1 LRLFKNFK
9 MSSLNENL
17 SKLESINFSGFTDNS
32 TFVESNFIFLSFTE
46 NLNDALKHSR
56 DALNRGAILVISQVD
71 LSEEIKE
78 KNIYDSNLENHKDKY
93 LKALFNRSEKD
104 IKVIGITGTN
114 GKSSTAFFLHQL
126 LSFTDLNATLL
137 TNMHKVS
144 DLENS
149 ELSPLTTPD
158 KFLLHHYLKKSIDLK
173 RDYFLMEVSSHAIDQ
188 GRICGLNFIA
198 KSLTSFSQDHLD
210 YHKNL
215 EVYKETK
222 KSFFNQADKNNVVS
236 IDCDLGEE
244 LASENNS
251 ILTVSVKKKKAN
263 LFLESNLIKTPWGDL
278 ENFLP
283 FKSEPMVS
291 NFLCALGLYGK
302 ISGGIDL
309 EPDMLKDLKTLPG
322 RLQRVSL
329 FENKFSYIDY
339 AHSPDA
345 ISSVL
350 DYLKNRYKGKI
361 ITIFGCG
368 GERDTL
374 KREEMGKI
382 VEEKSHF
389 QIITNDNP
397 RNEDPDEIIYE
408 IKKGMNSKNHEI
420 ILDRKKAILEGLKKL
435 KTSEPDSVLLIAGKG
450 HENFQVIK
458 DQEIHFNDLEVLK
471 ELKNVI

>member
-1 LRLFKNFK
+1 

-222 KSFFNQADKNNVVS
+222 KSFFNQADKNNVVT

-309 EPDMLKDLKTLPG
+309 EPDMLKNLKTLPG

>member
-1 LRLFKNFK
+1 
-9 MSSLNENL
+9 MPSLNENL
-17 SKLESINFSGFTDNS
+17 SKLESIKFSGFTDNS
-32 TFVESNFIFLSFTE
+32 NFVESNFIFISFAE
-46 NLNDALKHSR
+46 NLNDALRYSR
-56 DALNRGAILVISQVD
+56 DAINRGAILVISQVN
-71 LSEEIKE
+71 LGQELKE
-78 KNIYDSNLENHKDKY
+78 KNIYDSNLVNHKDKY

-104 IKVIGITGTN
+104 IKVVGITGTN
-114 GKSSTAFFLHQL
+114 GKSSTAFYLHQL
-126 LSFTDLNATLL
+126 LSFTDSNATLL
-137 TNMHKVS
+137 TNMPKIS

-158 KFLLHHYLKKSIDLK
+158 KFLLHYYLKKSIDLE
-173 RDYFLMEVSSHAIDQ
+173 REYFLMEVSSHAIDQ

-198 KSLTSFSQDHLD
+198 KSLTNFSQDHLD

-215 EVYKETK
+215 KDYRETK
-222 KSFFNQADKNNVVS
+222 KSFFNLTDKNNVVS

-251 ILTVSVKKKKAN
+251 TLTVSVKKRNAN

-278 ENFLP
+278 QNFLP
-283 FKSEPMVS
+283 FKSKFMMS

-302 ISGGIDL
+302 ISGGIDI
-309 EPDMLKDLKTLPG
+309 EPEMLKNIKNLPG

-329 FENKFSYIDY
+329 FGNKFSYIDY
-339 AHSPDA
+339 AHTPDA

-350 DYLKNRYKGKI
+350 DYLKNRYEGKI

-368 GERDTL
+368 GERDAL

-382 VEEKSHF
+382 VEDRSHF

-397 RNEDPDEIIYE
+397 RNEDPEEIINE
-408 IKKGMNSKNHEI
+408 IKKGMNFKNYEI
-420 ILDRKKAILEGLKKL
+420 IFDRREAILEGLKRL

-450 HENFQVIK
+450 HENFQTIK
-458 DQEIHFNDLEVLK
+458 DQKIQFNDFEVLN
-471 ELKNVI
+471 ELKNAV

>member
-1 LRLFKNFK
+1 

-251 ILTVSVKKKKAN
+251 ILTVSVKKRKAN

>member
-1 LRLFKNFK
+1 

-309 EPDMLKDLKTLPG
+309 EPDMLKNLKTLPG

-420 ILDRKKAILEGLKKL
+420 IFDRKKAILEGLKKL

>member
-1 LRLFKNFK
+1 

-17 SKLESINFSGFTDNS
+17 SKLESIKFSGFTDNS

-309 EPDMLKDLKTLPG
+309 EPDMLKNLKTLPG

>member
-1 LRLFKNFK
+1 

-309 EPDMLKDLKTLPG
+309 EPDILKNLKTLPG

>member
-1 LRLFKNFK
+1 

-309 EPDMLKDLKTLPG
+309 EPDMLKNLKTLPG

-368 GERDTL
+368 GERDNL

>member
-1 LRLFKNFK
+1 

-251 ILTVSVKKKKAN
+251 ILTVSVKKRKAN

-309 EPDMLKDLKTLPG
+309 EPDMLKNLKTLPG

>member
-1 LRLFKNFK
+1 

-222 KSFFNQADKNNVVS
+222 KSFFNKADKNNVVS

-309 EPDMLKDLKTLPG
+309 EPDMLKNLKTLPG

>member
-1 LRLFKNFK
+1 

-251 ILTVSVKKKKAN
+251 ILTVSVKKRKAN

-309 EPDMLKDLKTLPG
+309 KPDLLKNLKTLPG

-420 ILDRKKAILEGLKKL
+420 IFDRKKAILEGLKKL

>member
-1 LRLFKNFK
+1 

-309 EPDMLKDLKTLPG
+309 EPDMLKNLKTLPG

>member
-1 LRLFKNFK
+1 

>member
-1 LRLFKNFK
+1 
-9 MSSLNENL
+9 MPSLNENL
-17 SKLESINFSGFTDNS
+17 SKLESIKFSGFTDNS
-32 TFVESNFIFLSFTE
+32 NFVESNFIFISFAE
-46 NLNDALKHSR
+46 NLNDALRYSR
-56 DALNRGAILVISQVD
+56 DAINRGAILVISQVN
-71 LSEEIKE
+71 LGEELKE
-78 KNIYDSNLENHKDKY
+78 KNIYDSNLVNHKDKY
-93 LKALFNRSEKD
+93 LEALFNRSEKD
-104 IKVIGITGTN
+104 IKVVGITGTN
-114 GKSSTAFFLHQL
+114 GKSSTAFYLHQL
-126 LSFTDLNATLL
+126 LSFTDSNATLL
-137 TNMHKVS
+137 TNMPKIS

-158 KFLLHHYLKKSIDLK
+158 KFLLHYYLKKSIDLE
-173 RDYFLMEVSSHAIDQ
+173 REYFLMEVSSHAIDQ

-198 KSLTSFSQDHLD
+198 KSLTNFSQDHLD

-215 EVYKETK
+215 KDYRETK
-222 KSFFNQADKNNVVS
+222 KSFFNHTDKNNVVS

-251 ILTVSVKKKKAN
+251 TLTVSIKKRNAN

-283 FKSEPMVS
+283 FKSKFMMS
-291 NFLCALGLYGK
+291 NFLCALGLYAK

-309 EPDMLKDLKTLPG
+309 EPEMLKNIKNLPG

-339 AHSPDA
+339 AHTPEA

-350 DYLKNRYKGKI
+350 DYLKNRYEGKI

-368 GERDTL
+368 GERDAL

-382 VEEKSHF
+382 VEDRSHF

-408 IKKGMNSKNHEI
+408 IKKGMNFKNHEI
-420 ILDRKKAILEGLKKL
+420 IFDRREAILEGLKKL
-435 KTSEPDSVLLIAGKG
+435 KILEPDSVLLIAGKG
-450 HENFQVIK
+450 HENFQIIK
-458 DQEIHFNDLEVLK
+458 DQKIQFNDFEVLN
-471 ELKNVI
+471 ELKNVV

>member
-1 LRLFKNFK
+1 

-46 NLNDALKHSR
+46 NINDALKHSR

-309 EPDMLKDLKTLPG
+309 EPDMLKNLKTLPG

-420 ILDRKKAILEGLKKL
+420 IFDRKKAILEGLKKL

>member
-1 LRLFKNFK
+1 
-9 MSSLNENL
+9 MPSLNENL
-17 SKLESINFSGFTDNS
+17 SKLESIKFSGFTDNS
-32 TFVESNFIFLSFTE
+32 NFVESNFIFISFAE
-46 NLNDALKHSR
+46 NLNDALRYSR
-56 DALNRGAILVISQVD
+56 DAINRGAILVISQVN
-71 LSEEIKE
+71 LGQELKE
-78 KNIYDSNLENHKDKY
+78 KNIYDSNLVNHKDKY

-104 IKVIGITGTN
+104 IKVVGITGTN
-114 GKSSTAFFLHQL
+114 GKSSTAFYLHQL
-126 LSFTDLNATLL
+126 LSFTDSNATLL
-137 TNMHKVS
+137 TNMPKIS

-158 KFLLHHYLKKSIDLK
+158 KFLLHYYLKKSIDLE
-173 RDYFLMEVSSHAIDQ
+173 REYFLMEVSSHAIDQ

-198 KSLTSFSQDHLD
+198 KSLTNFSQDHLD

-215 EVYKETK
+215 KDYRETK
-222 KSFFNQADKNNVVS
+222 KSFFNLTDKNNVVS

-251 ILTVSVKKKKAN
+251 TLTVSVKKRNAN

-278 ENFLP
+278 QNFLP
-283 FKSEPMVS
+283 FKSKFMMS

-302 ISGGIDL
+302 ISGGIDI
-309 EPDMLKDLKTLPG
+309 EPEMLKNIKNLPG

-329 FENKFSYIDY
+329 FGNKFSYIDY
-339 AHSPDA
+339 AHTPDA

-350 DYLKNRYKGKI
+350 DYLKNRYEGKI

-368 GERDTL
+368 GERDAL

-382 VEEKSHF
+382 VEDRSHF

-408 IKKGMNSKNHEI
+408 IKKGMNFKNHEI
-420 ILDRKKAILEGLKKL
+420 IFDRREAILEGLKKL
-435 KTSEPDSVLLIAGKG
+435 KTLEPDSVLLIAGKG
-450 HENFQVIK
+450 HENFQIIK
-458 DQEIHFNDLEVLK
+458 DQKIQFNDFEVLN
-471 ELKNVI
+471 ELKNVV

>member
-1 LRLFKNFK
+1 

-158 KFLLHHYLKKSIDLK
+158 KFLLHYYLKKSIDLK

-309 EPDMLKDLKTLPG
+309 EPDMLKNLKTLPG